1 MNKILKNAAPASL
14 STSSYRSPEV
24 TVAEISN
31 EGVLCMSGKSL
42 EQWEKADSFTW
53 DA

>member
-1 MNKILKNAAPASL
+1 MNKILKNAAPASH

-31 EGVLCMSGKSL
+31 EGVLCASGDHEGWL
-42 EQWEKADSFTW
+42 EDNLDW
-53 DA
+53 

>member
-31 EGVLCMSGKSL
+31 EGVLCLSGRPL
-42 EQWEKADSFTW
+42 ETWEKADEFSW
-53 DA
+53 D